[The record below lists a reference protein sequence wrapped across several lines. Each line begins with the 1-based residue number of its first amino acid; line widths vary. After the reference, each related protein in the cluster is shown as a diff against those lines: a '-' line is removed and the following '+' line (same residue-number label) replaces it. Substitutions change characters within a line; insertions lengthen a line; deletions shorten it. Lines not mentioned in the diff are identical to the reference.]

1 MIAII
6 DNGSGPSSSDFDAAN
21 AAHSKMV
28 FPLKE
33 IAARVGCYYGV
44 DGEWLRSDRRMEPLA
59 TVRGIAMLL
68 AREAGMKDCNIARYF
83 NRSHGIVRQRV
94 ESLRKRLLTD
104 EALRA
109 DVVFLRRQ
117 GAGAQSAGRV
127 NDSRLNGGVAGI
139 PSSAAVQHLL
149 SEVEGMR
156 ESERPKVTFAS
167 VLGERQA
174 WAWRLL
180 KRGRKPLAGGVVLPP
195 GLGRG
200 YTARPPE
207 GKMGLTYAKAQRCEC
222 GKLYTKGK
230 NGCPDCRAMESV
242 HTHTRNRNPQVEVNR
257 KYVEVYTTT
266 SSGWKTEV
274 PGRV

>member
-21 AAHSKMV
+21 AAHSKLV

-33 IAARVGCYYGV
+33 ITARVGRYYGV

-68 AREAGMKDCNIARYF
+68 AQEAGMKDCNIARYF

-104 EALRA
+104 EVLRA
-109 DVVFLRRQ
+109 DVLNIK
-117 GAGAQSAGRV
+117 SGR
-127 NDSRLNGGVAGI
+127 
-139 PSSAAVQHLL
+139 AAA
-149 SEVEGMR
+149 
-156 ESERPKVTFAS
+156 VTFAS

-195 GLGRG
+195 GPGRG

-207 GKMGLTYAKAQRCEC
+207 GKMGLTYAKARRCEC

-257 KYVEVYTTT
+257 KYVEVFTTAN
-266 SSGWKTEV
+266 SGWKTEV